1 MLNWAFIHFS
11 LMAHYHLGANVCV
24 YAVHGPLSHVER
36 ERKGLFRNINGFLE
50 GIPDDGHIWIARF
63 EGEKALLVDL
73 GRRVLSDF
81 TNLRAMWVAEIAR
94 IRRFVDNLKDG
105 YFEGLIDY
113 V

>member
-1 MLNWAFIHFS
+1 ME
-11 LMAHYHLGANVCV
+11 
-24 YAVHGPLSHVER
+24 HVQ
-36 ERKGLFRNINGFLE
+36 
-50 GIPDDGHIWIARF
+50 GIADDCHIWIARF
-63 EGEKALLVDL
+63 EGDKALLVDL

-81 TNLRAMWVAEIAR
+81 TNLRAMGVAEIAR